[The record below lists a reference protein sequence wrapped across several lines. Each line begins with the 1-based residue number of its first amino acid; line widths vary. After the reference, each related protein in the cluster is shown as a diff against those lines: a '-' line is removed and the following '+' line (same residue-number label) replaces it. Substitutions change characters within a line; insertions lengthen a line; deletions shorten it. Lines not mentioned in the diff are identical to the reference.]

1 MDSRRPQRRVLA
13 AALLAACAAMPPL
26 VAGAQDTSAPA
37 APPAGQ
43 ETAAAR
49 KAAGDE
55 PVTLATMTVTAQ
67 KREEVM
73 QDVPIMITALPEQ
86 LLRDT
91 GVRDIKDAQLL
102 VPGLHVSSTTNE
114 SQTTARIR
122 GVGTNGDNAGLESA
136 VGVVID
142 GVYRPRTGVGFG
154 DLGEIERIE
163 VIKGPQGT
171 VFGKNTSAGVINVVT
186 RRPGY
191 QQEAEGE
198 ITVGDYGELGVSGA
212 YNDALG
218 ENAAFRIYAAQRERD
233 GVTDVDTGKGPRRET
248 EDGDRNFHTVRG
260 QLLLEPADSLDIN
273 LIADFT
279 SREENC
285 CVGVTTY
292 RDATGAGPAAI
303 INALAGGHGVIPD
316 PDPERRLAYGNR
328 STEQDVKDK
337 GVSAQLDWTTPWLG
351 GATLTSI
358 TAWRDWQTINAIDF
372 DFSGADIIYRR
383 NQYDDSST
391 AFKTFSQE
399 MRLTGSTDRVDW
411 MVGLFYSDEDL
422 ERHDQYVVGADYE
435 PYLSTLVGSQVLG
448 GLAAQLAPLGVTV
461 DTSNPATFF
470 SQVSGRPFGTSFVGD
485 GGQDLYEQNSKSA
498 AVFSNNTFHATDRLD
513 FTVGVRYT
521 RDKKDLRS
529 VYDNPN
535 GSIGC
540 GSTLSNPAL
549 RVGSALA
556 ARIPAW
562 GLLTPEQQAALVGA
576 VAPTIVGYMCLPWAN
591 VLQDGRATDQSMTEK
606 EWSGTVKAAY
616 RWNDHVMTYAS
627 AARGYK
633 GGGFNLDRVQSADGL
648 SSGGAGIVPVDD
660 TSFPGEFVDSYELGA
675 KTTWNDG
682 NLLLNGTLF
691 YQEFTDFQLNSFLG
705 TSYVVRSLP
714 EVTSKG
720 AELEL
725 LWQTG
730 LDGLSVQ
737 GGVTYADTRYG
748 EQRPY
753 ADLQPGGALQ
763 ALPGH
768 HISFAPLWSAS
779 ASLTYQWDFTGGLLG
794 RFNIGSK
801 YVSEHNTGSDLD
813 PEKIQDGFALVNA
826 RLGIGARSGRWT
838 VELWGQNLT
847 DETYKQVGFDAPLQP
862 GAWNAFLGPPR
873 TYGVTL
879 RVRY

>member
-1 MDSRRPQRRVLA
+1 MANRQPQRQQLA
-13 AALLAACAAMPPL
+13 AAVFVACLSMSTISA
-26 VAGAQDTSAPA
+26 AGAQEAATANAPGA
-37 APPAGQ
+37 EQAD
-43 ETAAAR
+43 
-49 KAAGDE
+49 GDE

-91 GVRDIKDAQLL
+91 GVTDIKDVQLL

-191 QQEAEGE
+191 TQSAEGE

-218 ENAAFRIYAAQRERD
+218 ENAAFRIYAAKRKRD
-233 GVTDVDTGKGPRRET
+233 GFTDVNTGKGPRLET
-248 EDGDRNFHTVRG
+248 DDSDRNFHTLRG
-260 QLLLEPADSLDIN
+260 QLLLEPTENLDIN
-273 LIADFT
+273 FIADYT

-303 INALAGGHGVIPD
+303 INALSGGQGVIPV
-316 PDPERRLAYGNR
+316 PDPGRRLAYANR

-337 GVSAQLDWTTPWLG
+337 GISAELNWNTPWFN

-358 TAWRDWQTINAIDF
+358 TAFRDWQTINAIDF

-391 AFKTFSQE
+391 AFETFSQE
-399 MRLTGSTDRVDW
+399 LRLTGSTDRLDW
-411 MVGLFYSDEDL
+411 MVGMFYSDEDL
-422 ERHDQYVVGADYE
+422 ERHDQYAIGADYE

-448 GLAAQLAPLGVTV
+448 GLAAQLSPLGITV
-461 DTSNPATFF
+461 DTSNPALFF
-470 SQVSGRPFGTSFVGD
+470 SQVSGRPFGTSFIGD
-485 GGQDLYEQNSKSA
+485 GGQDLYNQTSKSA
-498 AVFSNNTFHATDRLD
+498 ALFTNNTFHATDKLD
-513 FTVGVRYT
+513 FTLGLRYT
-521 RDKKDLRS
+521 HDKKDLTS
-529 VYDNPN
+529 VYSNPN
-535 GSIGC
+535 GSLGC
-540 GSTLSNPAL
+540 GALLSNPGL

-556 ARIPAW
+556 GRIPAW
-562 GLLTPEQQAALVGA
+562 AFLSPEQQAALVGA
-576 VAPTIVGYMCLPWAN
+576 VTPSIAGYMCLPWAN
-591 VLQDGRATDQSMTEK
+591 VLQDGRVTDQHMTEK
-606 EWSGTVKAAY
+606 EWSGTLKAAY
-616 RWNDHVMTYAS
+616 RWNDSVMTYLS

-633 GGGFNLDRVQSADGL
+633 GGGFNLDRVQSIDGL
-648 SSGGAGIVPVDD
+648 SSGAAGITPVDD

-675 KTTWNDG
+675 KTTWLDG

-714 EVTSKG
+714 EVVSQG
-720 AELEL
+720 AELEI

-730 LDGLSVQ
+730 LDGLSLQ

-748 EQRPY
+748 DQMPY
-753 ADLQPGGALQ
+753 ADLMPGGALQ
-763 ALPGH
+763 NLPGN

-779 ASLTYQWDFTGGLLG
+779 ASATYQWDFGGNLVG
-794 RFNIGSK
+794 RFNIGTK
-801 YVSEHNTGSDLD
+801 YLSEHNTGSDLD
-813 PEKIQDGFALVNA
+813 PEKIQEGFALVNA
-826 RLGIGARSGRWT
+826 RLGIGARDKRWA

-862 GAWNAFLGPPR
+862 GAWNAFLGAPR

-879 RVRY
+879 RVQY